1 MVRRV
6 QLLADHFIERVQ
18 QALARRE
25 AVNGNIL
32 HAVRDPDIHYRR
44 RAQLLAEVSGNT
56 AAGLAVIDPEL
67 ADFIV
72 GVRQRKA
79 VSA

>member
-1 MVRRV
+1 MRRV
-6 QLLADHFIERVQ
+6 EFFADDLIQRIEQ
-18 QALARRE
+18 TLARGKT
-25 AVNGNIL
+25 VNGNIF
-32 HAVRDPDIHYRR
+32 HAVRDPDIHHRR
-44 RAQLLAEVSGNT
+44 GAQLLAEPGRDT
-56 AAGLAVIDPEL
+56 AAGFAMIDPEL